1 MTTDEA
7 TTISCISSW
16 RLRVTEG
23 KTLKAKKETIETYW
37 VPGVNNHENYGR
49 WAFAEFTDVYEMQAD
64 FESKVEA
71 AFYEMIERFQPR
83 LETETKK

>member
-1 MTTDEA
+1 MD
-7 TTISCISSW
+7 
-16 RLRVTEG
+16 
-23 KTLKAKKETIETYW
+23 TYW

-71 AFYEMIERFQPR
+71 TFCEMIDRFQPR
-83 LETETKK
+83 EETVK